1 MVVPRRYTC
10 GILVL
15 PSYPYTVHIASS
27 FSPTTTPSSISAT
40 LILPCGRLAQ
50 SWSLHPHTWPDMLE
64 PRSILTR
71 LAESLRRGDDV
82 PRPTLPPAYTRRI
95 QRLLALVNEIKTNP
109 RQEPRLL
116 CRVLGVSRAML
127 YKDRQ
132 VLAQVGFT
140 FRYDR

>member
-10 GILVL
+10 GILAL

-50 SWSLHPHTWPDMLE
+50 S
-64 PRSILTR
+64 
-71 LAESLRRGDDV
+71 
-82 PRPTLPPAYTRRI
+82 RRI

-116 CRVLGVSRAML
+116 CRALGWSQSSIYPERDCNALADATRELCSAM
-127 YKDRQ
+127 
-132 VLAQVGFT
+132 A
-140 FRYDR
+140 